1 MPSIPFTEPVSPRYI
16 HINPETNRVHLL
28 VPVVGGQDISTDN
41 TCKATVALRE
51 FFDGEALREL
61 TAYKSALALDI
72 GLLEAGHA
80 QRVAKEAR
88 LAQVEAYM
96 EAISAM
102 QHSYGEAMNA
112 FLARPSNLYGI
123 QLRPRVQDSQSR
135 VVNPA
140 FNIER
145 RNNAAGVSLS
155 ALYNAMHSTFPGAA
169 IAVSD
174 PRTAL
179 TTAVLSALPA
189 LPNFEDIQ
197 RVLGEQ
203 CLTRFGLTID
213 FTRRTDGTEA
223 NMAAIDAL
231 MGFGADTTPQEYIDA
246 LLGAC
251 APDMWATLPAP
262 LSPFY
267 SIPTATPVEERTER
281 LSMLTQFFLAHLTI
295 YCKAR
300 AISGQNVGTIL
311 DASSDLSNELVRVV
325 STALRTGNDVETAL
339 CIFCNVNADTFG
351 LARSLNA
358 ADVTAI
364 KETFER
370 TWRTITATQ
379 ENPHMDDFMILD
391 K

>member
-145 RNNAAGVSLS
+145 RNNAAGVPLS
-155 ALYNAMHSTFPGAA
+155 ALYS
-169 IAVSD
+169 
-174 PRTAL
+174 
-179 TTAVLSALPA
+179 
-189 LPNFEDIQ
+189 
-197 RVLGEQ
+197 
-203 CLTRFGLTID
+203 
-213 FTRRTDGTEA
+213 
-223 NMAAIDAL
+223 
-231 MGFGADTTPQEYIDA
+231 
-246 LLGAC
+246 
-251 APDMWATLPAP
+251 
-262 LSPFY
+262 
-267 SIPTATPVEERTER
+267 
-281 LSMLTQFFLAHLTI
+281 
-295 YCKAR
+295 
-300 AISGQNVGTIL
+300 
-311 DASSDLSNELVRVV
+311 
-325 STALRTGNDVETAL
+325 
-339 CIFCNVNADTFG
+339 
-351 LARSLNA
+351 SLNFKLL
-358 ADVTAI
+358 I
-364 KETFER
+364 HF
-370 TWRTITATQ
+370 
-379 ENPHMDDFMILD
+379 
-391 K
+391 